1 MQTRNISS
9 RSLPKTLARFAMGIL
24 FILGSG
30 MHFMASE
37 AELKIIPE
45 FLPLRRE
52 ALYITGVFE
61 FLGGLGLFVPNAR
74 VRRASAW
81 GLVALLVVIFPANV
95 YQAVKN
101 IQLGGFMNTRLY
113 QWGRLPFQIVFI
125 WWALWC
131 TSEKRHT
138 NEV

>member
-1 MQTRNISS
+1 MFS
-9 RSLPKTLARFAMGIL
+9 RFLPKTPARFAMGIL
-24 FILGSG
+24 FILASSL
-30 MHFMASE
+30 HFTASE
-37 AELKIIPE
+37 AELKIIPK

-61 FLGGLGLFVPNAR
+61 FLGGLGLFVPNAKI
-74 VRRASAW
+74 RRASAW
-81 GLVALLVVIFPANV
+81 GLVALLILIFPANV

-113 QWGRLPFQIVFI
+113 QWGRLPSQAVFI

-131 TSEKRHT
+131 TNEKRG
-138 NEV
+138 NS

>member
-1 MQTRNISS
+1 MQTRKIAS
-9 RSLPKTLARFAMGIL
+9 RSLLKTLARFTMGVL
-24 FILGSG
+24 FILASS
-30 MHFMASE
+30 MHFTASE

-45 FLPLRRE
+45 FLPLRHE
-52 ALYITGVFE
+52 ALYITGIFE
-61 FLGGLGLFVPNAR
+61 FLGGLGLFFPNAK

-81 GLVALLVVIFPANV
+81 GLVALLMLIFPANV

-113 QWGRLPFQIVFI
+113 QWGRLPFQVVFI

-131 TSEKRHT
+131 TSEKS
-138 NEV
+138 

>member
-1 MQTRNISS
+1 MQTRKSSS
-9 RSLPKTLARFAMGIL
+9 RSWLKTVARFTMGIV
-24 FILGSG
+24 FILASS
-30 MHFMASE
+30 MHFTASE
-37 AELKIIPE
+37 AELKIIPA

-52 ALYITGVFE
+52 ALYITGVLE
-61 FLGGLGLFVPNAR
+61 FLGGLGLFVPNAK

-81 GLVALLVVIFPANV
+81 GLVALLILVFPANV

-113 QWGRLPFQIVFI
+113 QWGRLPFQAMFI

-131 TSEKRHT
+131 TSEKK
-138 NEV
+138 

>member
-9 RSLPKTLARFAMGIL
+9 RSLLKTLARFTMGIL
-24 FILGSG
+24 FILASS

-81 GLVALLVVIFPANV
+81 GLVSLLMLIFPANV

-131 TSEKRHT
+131 TSE
-138 NEV
+138 V

>member
-9 RSLPKTLARFAMGIL
+9 RSLLKTLARFTMGIL
-24 FILGSG
+24 FILASS

-81 GLVALLVVIFPANV
+81 GLFALLVVIFPANV

-131 TSEKRHT
+131 TSE
-138 NEV
+138 V

>member
-1 MQTRNISS
+1 MQTRNAFS
-9 RSLPKTLARFAMGIL
+9 RSLPKTLARFTMGIL
-24 FILGSG
+24 FILASS

-74 VRRASAW
+74 VRRAFAW
-81 GLVALLVVIFPANV
+81 GLVTLLVVIFPANV

-101 IQLGGFMNTRLY
+101 IQLGGFMSTRLY
-113 QWGRLPFQIVFI
+113 QWGRLPFQGVFI

-131 TSEKRHT
+131 TSEK
-138 NEV
+138 E